1 MIRKVSHIAV
11 AVPDVEAAAKTY
23 ELLGLSLSGRETVPG
38 RKVTVGFIPV
48 GETNI
53 ELVQPTSPD
62 SPIAKFLEQRGPGLQ
77 HICFEVDDA
86 QAEFDRLT
94 AAGVRLID
102 RSPQPGAHGT
112 LVFFIHPHS
121 TGGVLIEISQPPAR
135 D

>member
-1 MIRKVSHIAV
+1 MIKKLSHIAV
-11 AVPDVEAAAKTY
+11 AVPSIDEAAKAY
-23 ELLGLSLSGRETVPG
+23 ELLGLKMASRETVPG

-48 GETNI
+48 GETRI

-62 SPIAKFLEQRGPGLQ
+62 SPIAKFLEQRGSGLQ

-86 QAEFDRLT
+86 RAEFDRLT

-102 RSPQPGAHGT
+102 KSPQPGAHGT

-121 TGGVLIEISQPPAR
+121 TGGVLIEVSQPATQ